1 MTAVEA
7 KSRCPG
13 PHDENDRPETSE
25 PLCGDCQ
32 YALHSALGDMPTLY
46 ARLWLALESGMRP
59 APPGNQGGRV
69 KQTHAPLQ
77 LDGGADAMMRRCVD
91 ILGCWMDVVSAA
103 VPLSEPLKRSP
114 RTLRV
119 ATRLRLVVKQSD
131 YPARDDDEDRPE
143 YAVVEAH
150 QGFEAVD
157 RPVDSMTG
165 YLISH
170 SCAVLRTHLQTL
182 IRLPATPVM
191 RRRQISELAAMTDEA
206 VGSLVTTVNA
216 DECLHLLDL
225 TGVDAAKELLDLRRS
240 IRRFLGDTRGCRVGV
255 VPCPDEECRGA
266 LVMWDGDEHVECVGC
281 RREWSPA
288 DYERLILVT
297 ADEARASGRWEG
309 TKAAEQLVTQAR
321 AAELAAVEP
330 VTVRS
335 WVHRGLLTQSGRDG
349 YNRATF
355 RLGDVLAVAKSTQI
369 EPRGRRRK
377 QS

>member
-1 MTAVEA
+1 MIEA
-7 KSRCPG
+7 ERLCPG
-13 PHDENDRPETSE
+13 PHEENERPKTVE

-32 YALHSALGDMPTLY
+32 YALHSALGDLPTLY
-46 ARLWLALESGMRP
+46 ARLWLALQPGMRP

-91 ILGCWMDVVSAA
+91 ILGCWMDVVTAA
-103 VPLSEPLKRSP
+103 QQLSPAKPRQP

-119 ATRLRLVVKQSD
+119 ATRLRLVVKTSAL
-131 YPARDDDEDRPE
+131 PSLPDETERGE
-143 YAVVEAH
+143 TVEVERH
-150 QGFEAVD
+150 QGVEAVD
-157 RPVDSMTG
+157 RPVDSHTG

-191 RRRQISELAAMTDEA
+191 RRRQIAELAALTDEA
-206 VGSLVTTVNA
+206 VGSLVTTVNE

-225 TGVDAAKELLDLRRS
+225 TGVDAAKEILDLRRS

-255 VPCPDEECRGA
+255 VPCPDEDCRGA

-349 YNRATF
+349 YGRATF
-355 RLGDVLAVAKSTQI
+355 RLGDVLAVAKSTQA
-369 EPRGRRRK
+369 EARGRPRK
-377 QS
+377 RS

>member
-1 MTAVEA
+1 VTEE
-7 KSRCPG
+7 KWSCPG
-13 PHDENDRPETSE
+13 PHDADQRPETDQ

-32 YALHSALGDMPTLY
+32 YALHSALGDLPTLY
-46 ARLWLALESGMRP
+46 ARLWLALQPGMRP

-91 ILGCWMDVVSAA
+91 ILGCWMDVVTAA
-103 VPLSEPLKRSP
+103 QQLAPAQRRSP

-131 YPARDDDEDRPE
+131 LPALPDETERGE
-143 YAVVEAH
+143 TVEIEAH
-150 QGFEAVD
+150 QGVEAID
-157 RPVDSMTG
+157 RPIDSATG

-191 RRRQISELAAMTDEA
+191 RRRQISELAALTDEA
-206 VGSLVTTVNA
+206 LGSLVTTVND

-225 TGVDAAKELLDLRRS
+225 TGVDAAKELLDLRRT

-281 RREWSPA
+281 RRTWTPA

-321 AAELAAVEP
+321 AAELAAVDP
-330 VTVRS
+330 ATVRT
-335 WVHRGLLTQSGRDG
+335 WVHRNLLTQAGRDG
-349 YNRATF
+349 YGRATF
-355 RLGDVLAVAKSTQI
+355 RLGDVLAVAKSTSD

-377 QS
+377 RT